1 MEELKKETAIQRIS
15 KMALISDFTVVGIG
29 GVDTNATIIKN
40 SILTPD
46 DYLLLKK
53 QGAVG
58 DILSH
63 FIDINGNLIDTDL
76 EKRLMSRHSRTSKN
90 ITTLSAWQVVRTR
103 LKQFMLY

>member
-1 MEELKKETAIQRIS
+1 M
-15 KMALISDFTVVGIG
+15 
-29 GVDTNATIIKN
+29 
-40 SILTPD
+40 TPD

-76 EKRLMSRHSRTSKN
+76 EKRLMKPGAHGHRK
-90 ITTLSAWQVVRTR
+90 I
-103 LKQFMLY
+103 

>member
-1 MEELKKETAIQRIS
+1 
-15 KMALISDFTVVGIG
+15 MALISDFTVVGIG

-53 QGAVG
+53 TGAVG

-76 EKRLMSRHSRTSKN
+76 EKRLMSPALTDIEN

>member
-1 MEELKKETAIQRIS
+1 
-15 KMALISDFTVVGIG
+15 MALISDFTVVGIG

-76 EKRLMSRHSRTSKN
+76 EKRLMSPALTDIEN